1 MAAIAVNVRILG
13 KDYHVSCQDHER
25 EELLASARLL
35 DERMREVK
43 SSGNVVGT
51 ERLAIMAALN
61 VSHELLQYK
70 LADRERNRALRT
82 RMQGLQQ
89 KIEVALDDRQQI
101 SA

>member
-1 MAAIAVNVRILG
+1 MAAIAVNVQILG
-13 KDYHVSCQDHER
+13 KEYRVACQDHER

-35 DERMREVK
+35 DEKMREVK
-43 SSGNVVGT
+43 ATGKVVGT

-70 LADRERNRALRT
+70 LADRERSRALRT

-89 KIEVALDDRQQI
+89 KIEVALDDRQQV